1 MSGIIG
7 AEALRQKLSTFEVL
21 VRQGVEDMMRAE
33 VEACQRE
40 VLDLVPVDSGQL
52 REALAMTDA
61 IKEGRSGSTGGLML
75 TFGFITSVQKKKG
88 YYGFWVEFG
97 TKAYDKG
104 ARRDAGVDK
113 HGRKR
118 KRRIKRRVPAR
129 RAQPFFRPAVANLI
143 VRMKRARDF
152 QSIVAAAKTA
162 AAFADKR

>member
-1 MSGIIG
+1 MSDILGLQQ
-7 AEALRQKLSTFEVL
+7 LRQKLTTFEVL
-21 VRQGVEDMMRAE
+21 TRQGVEDMMRAE
-33 VEACQRE
+33 VEACKRE
-40 VLDLVPVDSGQL
+40 VLDLVPVDTGQL
-52 REALAMTDA
+52 KEALSSSDA
-61 IKEGRSGSTGGLML
+61 IKESRSRDTGGLAL
-75 TFGFITSVQKKKG
+75 AFGFNTTAQKKMD

-143 VRMKRARDF
+143 VRMKRARQF
-152 QSIVAAAKTA
+152 QAIVAAAKTGA
-162 AAFADKR
+162 ELADRS